1 MYQQRDGYHR
11 MAKKEG
17 YKSRASFKLIQ
28 LNKKFNLIKK
38 GYTVLDLGAA
48 PGGWI
53 QVASTLVGD
62 TGLVVGVDLR
72 LIKEKFPNSF
82 FVQGDI
88 FDDETIKKV
97 MGMNEE
103 FNTIIS
109 DLAPNTSGIRSIDHQ
124 KSIDLCY
131 RVLELSTTL
140 LKYKGNLLI
149 KIFQGENTKELVDTI
164 KNEFHYVKISK
175 PESSRSASKETY
187 VICKGFKKRKLKIED
202 TELTEEST

>member
-1 MYQQRDGYHR
+1 

-72 LIKEKFPNSF
+72 LVKEKFPNSF
-82 FVQGDI
+82 FIQGDI
-88 FDDETIKKV
+88 FDDETIKKI
-97 MGMNEE
+97 MEIDE
-103 FNTIIS
+103 DFNTIIS

-124 KSIDLCY
+124 KSINLCY
-131 RVLELSTTL
+131 RVLELSTSL

-187 VICKGFKKRKLKIED
+187 VIGKGFKKRKLKIED

>member
-72 LIKEKFPNSF
+72 LVKEKFPNSF
-82 FVQGDI
+82 FIQGDI
-88 FDDETIKKV
+88 FDDETIKKI
-97 MGMNEE
+97 MEIDE
-103 FNTIIS
+103 DFNTIIS

-124 KSIDLCY
+124 KSINLCY
-131 RVLELSTTL
+131 RVLELSTSL

-187 VICKGFKKRKLKIED
+187 VIGKGFKKRKLKIED